1 MLRLVFSIG
10 AGRYR
15 MTLYFL
21 CQRISYE
28 NTNPNIGCEDDD
40 VQFSYILLY
49 FYEDI
54 IITHRYRYKEIESA
68 SQNKIFKKKK
78 EFGLALIFLII
89 CETLTL

>member
-54 IITHRYRYKEIESA
+54 IITHRYRYKGQERRA
-68 SQNKIFKKKK
+68 QR
-78 EFGLALIFLII
+78 
-89 CETLTL
+89 